1 MAHKDAKVIAVSNQ
15 KGGVGKTSTV
25 VNIAFGLARLQKR
38 VLVIDSDHQGD
49 ATKCLGRKDY
59 EKLPITLYDIYK
71 TILEDNDFHKDDGIL
86 KHEEGVYFMPANLKL
101 ADTELSLV
109 PAMNRE
115 KILSVYVDEVKSGYD
130 YILIDCPPSLG
141 MLTINAFVA
150 ADSVII
156 PVQAEYLPA
165 DAMAQLTKSIARVR
179 RFQNPKLEVEGIV
192 FTMVDERT
200 NLAKLSIETIE
211 THFGQH
217 FHIFESKI
225 PRSVRVA
232 EQPAFGRSIYALDS
246 DGNAAKAYRAL
257 SKEVYNRGR
266 QIELERK
273 HDIGIGGGAR

>member
-1 MAHKDAKVIAVSNQ
+1 MQKSAKVIAVSNQ

-38 VLVIDSDHQGD
+38 VLIIDSDHQGD

-59 EKLPITLYDIYK
+59 EQLPTTLYDMYK
-71 TILEDNDFHKDDGIL
+71 TIMEDKPFHKNDGIL
-86 KHEEGVYFMPANLKL
+86 QHGEGVYFMPANLKL

-115 KILSVYVDEVKSGYD
+115 KILSVYVEEVRSGYD

-156 PVQAEYLPA
+156 PVQAEYLSA
-165 DAMAQLTKSIARVR
+165 DAMTQLIKTVNTVR
-179 RFQNPKLEVEGIV
+179 RFQNPKLKVEGIV

-200 NLAKLSIETIE
+200 NIAKLSISMVEQ
-211 THFGQH
+211 HFGQH
-217 FHIFESKI
+217 FHIFEAKI

-232 EQPAFGRSIYALDS
+232 EQSARGQSIYEIDG

-257 SKEVYNRGR
+257 TKEVHAYGR
-266 QIELERK
+266 QNEFERQ
-273 HDIGIGGGAR
+273 HDIRIDNGAR

>member
-1 MAHKDAKVIAVSNQ
+1 MAPSSCTASVVITTRRCRAAQ
-15 KGGVGKTSTV
+15 
-25 VNIAFGLARLQKR
+25 
-38 VLVIDSDHQGD
+38 
-49 ATKCLGRKDY
+49 
-59 EKLPITLYDIYK
+59 
-71 TILEDNDFHKDDGIL
+71 
-86 KHEEGVYFMPANLKL
+86 GVYFMPANLKL

-115 KILSVYVDEVKSGYD
+115 KILSVYVDEVKNGYD

-200 NLAKLSIETIE
+200 NLARLSIETIE

-232 EQPAFGRSIYALDS
+232 EQPAFGKSIYALDS

-273 HDIGIGGGAR
+273 HGIGIGSGGSR